1 MNFAFVNRTLAPGK
15 GSLMQ
20 RYHFTITGILL
31 LASAWHV
38 GHATAAP
45 VVEAAIG
52 KPFGVARVTLTVDPL
67 EDSRPVDTN
76 GYTIHEANQRV
87 FYPAFGQVRLLGAV
101 RQLLG
106 VNRQSPR
113 TKVMAFF
120 LFRGDSPF
128 QVDINLPSRRTVV
141 VIPKSDPELYEQL
154 LANWWNQYVAVAELQ
169 RSASEY
175 PGITELYLTS
185 MLSQRFGLKSP
196 LLDRSQESSPNTPQQ
211 SLLLVLNTESMH
223 MKALEQAIAIPP
235 ANDEATTL
243 PLPANLDWPPLEF
256 KPTAAAPE
264 IEPMAMRV
272 PPECFYI
279 RYGNFN
285 NYLWIKRLL
294 NQHAGSISRIVT
306 MRGHD
311 AQSEKRIEEQLGIRE
326 SALASIL
333 GPKLISDIALIGR
346 DTYLKDGAAVGV
358 LFESRNSNLLQ
369 ADLMKQRSDAV
380 QKWRGRGATIKNIKL
395 KNHTVSFASTPDN
408 RLRSFLVNIGNYH
421 LVTNTKEIARRFIE
435 VNEDQRLSLG
445 NTKAFQLTRTN
456 FPQEEDTTVF
466 VYIAPKFFQGLVSP
480 QYQVELRRRLL
491 AVARIELVQ
500 MARLVAQNENL
511 PDQSVA
517 ELLQSDLLPLHFDA
531 QITQSQP
538 VFAGD
543 QVIDTVRGAR
553 GTFLPIPDV
562 KIQGVTSAESES
574 YQKLKEFHKKR
585 WSHLSP
591 LVMRLKRKSISKG
604 RDQLEITA
612 EMAPF
617 ERKQFP
623 RLTSV
628 VGPATQTYVH
638 QSKQDAITIQASLQ
652 GGVYRPD
659 ISHHQMFLGIQD
671 KDIPVEFANLRA
683 IRAMQILRTAPAYV
697 GAHPTMGLLQSLP
710 FGTPPKPDDKGVTR
724 LPFGL
729 WEKSI
734 GDDFSLLAFNRSILL
749 DEAPHLTLEK
759 DKHEAQLR
767 IHVEDLTKSKV
778 QRWFAALDFQRSYQA
793 SIGNTRLIHS
803 VSQQFGVPPDEALEV
818 TERILGT
825 NLICALGG
833 EYDRTRNSTG
843 FEYWSSTRWPER
855 VKQGESPDAEFVSP
869 ILGWFRGLDARAT
882 LSEDKLTG
890 FATIVIE
897 SEPKTKGNFFNLLR

>member
-1 MNFAFVNRTLAPGK
+1 MVQGK
-15 GSLMQ
+15 GILMQ
-20 RYHFTITGILL
+20 RYKLTITGVFF
-31 LASAWHV
+31 LASAWWA

-52 KPFGVARVTLTVDPL
+52 KPFGVARITLTVDPL
-67 EDSRPVDTN
+67 EDTRPVDRN
-76 GYTIHEANQRV
+76 GYTIHEAHNRV
-87 FYPAFGQVRLLGAV
+87 FYPAFGQVRLLGAI

-106 VNRQSPR
+106 VNRQAPR

-120 LFRGDSPF
+120 LFKGDSPF

-141 VIPKSDPELYEQL
+141 VVPKSDPELYEQL
-154 LANWWNQYVAVAELQ
+154 LANWWSQYVAVAELQ

-175 PGITELYLTS
+175 PAITETYLTS

-196 LLDRSQESSPNTPQQ
+196 LLNRAQEISKESPEQ

-235 ANDEATTL
+235 AAAEAATL
-243 PLPANLDWPPLEF
+243 PIPADLVWPPLEIE
-256 KPTAAAPE
+256 PTAASPE

-279 RYGNFN
+279 RYGNFV

-294 NQHAGSISRIVT
+294 DQHAGSISRIVT
-306 MRGHD
+306 LRGHD
-311 AQSEKRIEEQLGIRE
+311 AQAEKRIEEQLGIRE
-326 SALASIL
+326 SALASVL
-333 GPKLISDIALIGR
+333 GPKLISDIAMIGR

-358 LFESRNSNLLQ
+358 LFESRNPNLLQ
-369 ADLMKQRSDAV
+369 AELMKQRSDAV
-380 QKWRGRGATIKNIKL
+380 QKWRGRGATINNIKL

-408 RLRSFLVNIGNYH
+408 RLRSFLVKIGNYH

-435 VNEDQRLSLG
+435 VSEDERLALG
-445 NTKAFQLTRTN
+445 NTKPFRRTRTN
-456 FPQEEDTTVF
+456 FPQEENTTVF
-466 VYIAPKFFQGLVSP
+466 LYIAPKFFQGLVSP
-480 QYQVELRRRLL
+480 QYQIELRRRLL

-500 MARLVAQNENL
+500 MAKLAAQNEKL
-511 PDQSVA
+511 PDHSVA
-517 ELLQSDLLPLHFDA
+517 DLLQSHLLPLHFDA

-538 VFAGD
+538 VFEGD
-543 QVIDTVRGAR
+543 QVIDTVRGVR

-562 KIQGVTSAESES
+562 RIQGVTPAESES
-574 YQKLKEFHKKR
+574 YQELKELHEKR
-585 WSHLSP
+585 WSHVSP
-591 LVMRLKRKSISKG
+591 LVMRVKRKTISKG
-604 RDQLEITA
+604 REQLEITA

-617 ERKQFP
+617 ERKHFP
-623 RLTSV
+623 RITSV
-628 VGPATQTYVH
+628 IGPATQTYVH

-659 ISHHQMFLGIQD
+659 ISHHQMFFGIQD
-671 KDIPVEFANLRA
+671 KDIPVQFANLRA

-697 GAHPTMGLLQSLP
+697 GSHPTMGLLQSLP

-734 GDDFSLLAFNRSILL
+734 GEDFSLLAFNRSILL
-749 DEAPHLTLEK
+749 DEAPHLTLAENEHK
-759 DKHEAQLR
+759 AQLR
-767 IHVEDLTKSKV
+767 IHIDDLTKTKI
-778 QRWFAALDFQRSYQA
+778 QTWFAALDFQRSYQA
-793 SIGNTRLIHS
+793 SISNTHLIHS

-818 TERILGT
+818 TESILGT
-825 NLICALGG
+825 NLVCALGG
-833 EYDRTRNSTG
+833 EYDRIRNSTG

-882 LSEDKLTG
+882 LSEHRLTG
-890 FATIVIE
+890 FATLEIE
-897 SEPKTKGNFFNLLR
+897 REPKAQGNFFKLLR